1 MPAKEHMRVLG
12 IDPGT
17 VVLGYGVIDS
27 GQGHVTMI
35 DCGAITAPPRS
46 PIGERL
52 AYLYQHLLE
61 IVTQQ
66 KPDVLA
72 VEQPFF
78 SKNARSAI
86 AIGQAQAIAILT
98 ASNNGIPVFEYP
110 PARVKQSVA
119 GYGVGSKEQVQI
131 MVRLHLGLREVPQPT
146 DATDALAVA
155 LCHLNE
161 THVSGLLSRIK
172 GTGK

>member
-1 MPAKEHMRVLG
+1 MRVLG
-12 IDPGT
+12 VDPGT
-17 VVLGYGVIDS
+17 VVLGFGLVANKS
-27 GQGHVTMI
+27 GRTVMI
-35 DCGAITAPPRS
+35 DCGVITAPPRS

-52 AYLYQHLLE
+52 SYLYQNLAKIIASH
-61 IVTQQ
+61 

-86 AIGQAQAIAILT
+86 AIGQAQAVAILT
-98 ASNNGIPVFEYP
+98 ASNNGIPVYEYP
-110 PARVKQSVA
+110 PTRVKQSVS

-131 MVRLHLGLREVPQPT
+131 MVKLHLGLSVAPQPT

-161 THVSGLLSRIK
+161 SHVSGLLARAK
-172 GTGK
+172 GN

>member
-1 MPAKEHMRVLG
+1 MRVLG

-17 VVLGYGVIDS
+17 VILGYGIVDS
-27 GQGHVTMI
+27 QNGRTTMI
-35 DCGAITAPPRS
+35 DCGVIAAPPKR

-52 AYLYQHLLE
+52 AYLYQNLLT
-61 IVTQQ
+61 IISTR

-78 SKNARSAI
+78 SKNVRAAI
-86 AIGQAQAIAILT
+86 AIGQAQAVAIIT

-110 PARVKQSVA
+110 PTRVKQSVS
-119 GYGVGSKEQVQI
+119 GYGVGSKEQVQV
-131 MVRLHLGLREVPQPT
+131 MVRLHLGLTVSPQPT
-146 DATDALAVA
+146 DVTDALAVA

-161 THVSGLLSRIK
+161 MHLSGLLARAK
-172 GTGK
+172 GQM

>member
-1 MPAKEHMRVLG
+1 MRVLG
-12 IDPGT
+12 VDPGT
-17 VVLGYGVIDS
+17 LILGYGVIDS
-27 GQGHVTMI
+27 ESGRVTLI
-35 DCGAITAPPRS
+35 DCGVLTAPPRIT
-46 PIGERL
+46 IGERL
-52 AYLYQHLLE
+52 AYMYRNLLE
-61 IVTQQ
+61 IVLSQ

-119 GYGVGSKEQVQI
+119 GSGSGSKEQVQI
-131 MVRLHLGLREVPQPT
+131 MVRLHLGLSTTPPT

-155 LCHLNE
+155 LCHVNE
-161 THVSGLLSRIK
+161 AHVSGLLARSK
-172 GTGK
+172 GN

>member
-1 MPAKEHMRVLG
+1 MV
-12 IDPGT
+12 
-17 VVLGYGVIDS
+17 
-27 GQGHVTMI
+27 
-35 DCGAITAPPRS
+35 DCGVLTAPPRV
-46 PIGERL
+46 PLGERL
-52 AYLYQHLLE
+52 SYMYQHLLE
-61 IVTQQ
+61 IVLQQ

-110 PARVKQSVA
+110 PARVKLSVA
-119 GYGVGSKEQVQI
+119 GSGSGSKEQVQI
-131 MVRLHLGLREVPQPT
+131 MVRLHLGLRCTPQAT

-161 THVSGLLSRIK
+161 THVSGLLARSK
-172 GTGK
+172 GN

>member
-1 MPAKEHMRVLG
+1 MRVLG
-12 IDPGT
+12 VDPGT
-17 VVLGYGVIDS
+17 IVLGYGIVDNK
-27 GQGHVTMI
+27 GGRTTMI
-35 DCGAITAPPRS
+35 DCGIFSAPPHQ

-52 AYLYQHLLE
+52 SFLYKNLL
-61 IVTQQ
+61 ILIDSH

-86 AIGQAQAIAILT
+86 AIGQAQAVAILT

-110 PARVKQSVA
+110 PTKIKQSVS
-119 GYGVGSKEQVQI
+119 GYGAGSKEQVQI
-131 MVRLHLGLREVPQPT
+131 MVRLHLGLSVTPQPT

-161 THVSGLLSRIK
+161 SHVSGLLARTK
-172 GTGK
+172 GF

>member
-1 MPAKEHMRVLG
+1 MRVLG
-12 IDPGT
+12 VDPGT
-17 VVLGYGVIDS
+17 LVLGYGVIDS
-27 GQGHVTMI
+27 EQGRVTMV
-35 DCGAITAPPRS
+35 DCGIITAPSRS
-46 PIGERL
+46 PVSERL
-52 AYLYQHLLE
+52 AYMYQHLLE
-61 IVTQQ
+61 IVSRQ

-78 SKNARSAI
+78 NKNVRSAI

-98 ASNNGIPVFEYP
+98 AGNNGIPVYEYP

-119 GYGVGSKEQVQI
+119 GYGTGSKEQVQI
-131 MVRLHLGLREVPQPT
+131 MVRLHLGLPATPQPM

-161 THVSGLLSRIK
+161 THVSGLFTRTK
-172 GTGK
+172 GN